1 LRPRGGGRDGACGGV
16 FGPGAGRGQ
25 GGLQRDRLPRG
36 HRAGVGGGGAVQWR
50 LAPRSGHRRQRRL
63 FSDGDV
69 YLLFGNGQGAFG
81 NDNAFS
87 ANDGPRSVAS
97 ADFNG
102 DTHADLA
109 VANDGSNDV
118 SVLLGAGDGTFHP
131 AQPKNVGVGKSP
143 QAIVAGFFNAD
154 AHPDLATANEGSDNV
169 SVLLGKGDGT
179 FSGPT
184 NVDVGSEPVSMAVGD
199 FKGDAHLD
207 LVTANSGSDNAS
219 VLLGNGQGG
228 FGGRR
233 DHGTGTD
240 PLSVA
245 VGDFDGDGVSDLAF
259 AIRYLLTSAVSVL
272 LGEGGAN
279 FGDHTD
285 FSAGRLPQSVAVGEF
300 NADAQA
306 DLGVAD
312 TGAEVSVLLGAGN
325 GTFSDPLPFRADFAQ
340 SVTVADLDQDGRD
353 DMVTA
358 DALAGNVTVLMNQ
371 APPPG
376 PAPTVRVARGGSCG
390 PRGREGTINLELADA
405 DEPANALALSVA
417 SSNQALMPTRNI
429 AFGGS
434 GANRTLTASA
444 RPGATGT
451 AVLRVTVSDG
461 QATSSVPVTVTL
473 AGNGADGVTGAPGAD
488 MMFGQNGAD
497 MLAGLGGNDLLC
509 GGNGAD
515 TLDGDEGDDT
525 LDGARGPDTLTGGP
539 GADRFSGGPGK
550 NKASDLSTA
559 DGDTQDGTIP

>member
-1 LRPRGGGRDGACGGV
+1 
-16 FGPGAGRGQ
+16 
-25 GGLQRDRLPRG
+25 
-36 HRAGVGGGGAVQWR
+36 
-50 LAPRSGHRRQRRL
+50 
-63 FSDGDV
+63 
-69 YLLFGNGQGAFG
+69 
-81 NDNAFS
+81 
-87 ANDGPRSVAS
+87 
-97 ADFNG
+97 
-102 DTHADLA
+102 
-109 VANDGSNDV
+109 
-118 SVLLGAGDGTFHP
+118 
-131 AQPKNVGVGKSP
+131 
-143 QAIVAGFFNAD
+143 
-154 AHPDLATANEGSDNV
+154 
-169 SVLLGKGDGT
+169 
-179 FSGPT
+179 
-184 NVDVGSEPVSMAVGD
+184 
-199 FKGDAHLD
+199 
-207 LVTANSGSDNAS
+207 
-219 VLLGNGQGG
+219 
-228 FGGRR
+228 
-233 DHGTGTD
+233 
-240 PLSVA
+240 
-245 VGDFDGDGVSDLAF
+245 
-259 AIRYLLTSAVSVL
+259 
-272 LGEGGAN
+272 
-279 FGDHTD
+279 
-285 FSAGRLPQSVAVGEF
+285 
-300 NADAQA
+300 
-306 DLGVAD
+306 
-312 TGAEVSVLLGAGN
+312 VLLGAGN

-390 PRGREGTINLELADA
+390 PRGWEGTINLELADA

-417 SSNQALMPTRNI
+417 SSDQALMPTRNI
-429 AFGGS
+429 AFGGG

-515 TLDGDEGDDT
+515 TPDGGEGDDT
-525 LDGARGPDTLTGGP
+525 LDGGRGPDTLTGGP

-550 NKASDLSTA
+550 DKASDLSTA